1 VAPKWCADKMS
12 CWEQLV
18 DMWDSPQ
25 WRKKHDI
32 GKAKRAVIE
41 GGTHH
46 QGSVNLKGFA
56 KRYVSVSSS
65 QVLYA

>member
-1 VAPKWCADKMS
+1 MS

-18 DMWDSPQ
+18 GMWETPE
-25 WRKKHDI
+25 WREKHAA
-32 GKAKRAVIE
+32 GKAKRDIIA

-56 KRYVSVSSS
+56 QRYVSVSSS